1 MRKSNKSD
9 SIWKKEINILN
20 QIEYTNENIKFL
32 KDIFRKYYFENKYF
46 PYLYSIEKRE
56 FGYRKFDSLVVRHL
70 SFKNIGELEAE
81 LVRNVPLDVYYSNAY
96 YGFPSNP
103 ISEKQWEGAD
113 LIFDIDIKDLN
124 IPCFHEHTYY
134 ICNLCGFVNSQ
145 QKLCNNCNKGKT
157 YDISIPCKRC
167 FTAIKKEAAKLL
179 EFLRYDLGI
188 EEKFIEIFFSGNAGF
203 HFHVNDPSMRNLDSN
218 SRSNVTDYIIG
229 NGFMCESIGV
239 RKYRNGFMIKLPK
252 SGIMNG
258 WRKKIASSLG
268 INQKSELKL
277 KHLVEASGGYDGF
290 RNEIN
295 RITKKFGVHIDSQ
308 VTNDIHRVFRLP
320 GSINGKSGLTKTKCD
335 DLESFNPN
343 NDACML
349 GDSEVYINL
358 KTKLKINLKNNNFK
372 LDNVLEKVPSYVAVY
387 LVCKG
392 LATISKNQ

>member
-1 MRKSNKSD
+1 
-9 SIWKKEINILN
+9 LN

-56 FGYRKFDSLVVRHL
+56 FGYRKFDSLVVRHI
-70 SFKNIGELEAE
+70 SFKNIGELVAE

-103 ISEKQWEGAD
+103 INEKQWEGAD

-124 IPCFHEHTYY
+124 IPCFHDHTYY
-134 ICNLCGFVNSQ
+134 ICNSCGFVNSE
-145 QKLCNNCNKGKT
+145 QKLCSNCNKGKT

-167 FTAIKKEAAKLL
+167 IIAIKKEAAKLL
-179 EFLRYDLGI
+179 EFLRSDLGI

-218 SRSNVTDYIIG
+218 SRFNVTDYIIG

-349 GDSEVYINL
+349 DDSEVYINL

>member
-1 MRKSNKSD
+1 M
-9 SIWKKEINILN
+9 N

-81 LVRNVPLDVYYSNAY
+81 LVRNVPLDVYCSNAY

-134 ICNLCGFVNSQ
+134 ICNLCGFVNSE

>member
-1 MRKSNKSD
+1 
-9 SIWKKEINILN
+9 LY

-134 ICNLCGFVNSQ
+134 ICNLCGFVNSE

>member
-1 MRKSNKSD
+1 
-9 SIWKKEINILN
+9 LN

-134 ICNLCGFVNSQ
+134 ICNLCGFVNSE

>member
-1 MRKSNKSD
+1 
-9 SIWKKEINILN
+9 LN
-20 QIEYTNENIKFL
+20 EIEYTNENIKFL

-134 ICNLCGFVNSQ
+134 ICNLCGFVNSE

>member
-1 MRKSNKSD
+1 
-9 SIWKKEINILN
+9 LN

-124 IPCFHEHTYY
+124 IPCFHQHTYY
-134 ICNLCGFVNSQ
+134 ICNLCGFVNSE

>member
-1 MRKSNKSD
+1 
-9 SIWKKEINILN
+9 LN

-134 ICNLCGFVNSQ
+134 ICNLCGFVNSE

-320 GSINGKSGLTKTKCD
+320 GSINGKSGLTKTKCE

-349 GDSEVYINL
+349 SDSEVYINL

-372 LDNVLEKVPSYVAVY
+372 LNNVLEKVPSYVAVY

>member
-1 MRKSNKSD
+1 
-9 SIWKKEINILN
+9 LN

-134 ICNLCGFVNSQ
+134 ICNLCGFVNSE

-188 EEKFIEIFFSGNAGF
+188 KEKFIEIFFSGNAGF

>member
-1 MRKSNKSD
+1 M
-9 SIWKKEINILN
+9 N

-32 KDIFRKYYFENKYF
+32 KGIFRKYYFENKYF

-70 SFKNIGELEAE
+70 SFKNIGELVAE
-81 LVRNVPLDVYYSNAY
+81 LVQNVPLDVYYSNAY

-103 ISEKQWEGAD
+103 INEKQWEGAD

-124 IPCFHEHTYY
+124 IPCFHEHAYY
-134 ICNLCGFVNSQ
+134 ICNLCGFVNSE
-145 QKLCNNCNKGKT
+145 QKLCINCNKGKT

-320 GSINGKSGLTKTKCD
+320 GSINGKSGLTKTKCE

-349 GDSEVYINL
+349 SESEVYINL

>member
-1 MRKSNKSD
+1 
-9 SIWKKEINILN
+9 LN
-20 QIEYTNENIKFL
+20 QTEYTNENIKFL

-70 SFKNIGELEAE
+70 SFKNIGELVAE

-103 ISEKQWEGAD
+103 INEKQWEGAD

-124 IPCFHEHTYY
+124 IPCFHDHTFY
-134 ICNLCGFVNSQ
+134 ICNLCGFVNSK
-145 QKLCNNCNKGKT
+145 QKLCINCNKGKT
-157 YDISIPCKRC
+157 YDISIQCKRC
-167 FTAIKKEAAKLL
+167 IIAIKKEAGKLL
-179 EFLRYDLGI
+179 EFLRSDLGI

-203 HFHVNDPSMRNLDSN
+203 HFHVNDPNMRNLDSN

-239 RKYRNGFMIKLPK
+239 RKSRNGFMIKLPK

-258 WRKKIASSLG
+258 WRKKIASSMG

-277 KHLVEASGGYDGF
+277 RHLVEASGGYDEF

-295 RITKKFGVHIDSQ
+295 SITKKFGVHIDSQ

>member
-1 MRKSNKSD
+1 
-9 SIWKKEINILN
+9 LN

-134 ICNLCGFVNSQ
+134 ICNLCGFVNSE

-167 FTAIKKEAAKLL
+167 FIAIKKEAAKLL

>member
-1 MRKSNKSD
+1 M
-9 SIWKKEINILN
+9 N

-134 ICNLCGFVNSQ
+134 ICNLCGFVNSE

>member
-134 ICNLCGFVNSQ
+134 ICNLCGFVNSE

-295 RITKKFGVHIDSQ
+295 RITKKLGVHIDSQ

>member
-1 MRKSNKSD
+1 M
-9 SIWKKEINILN
+9 N

-96 YGFPSNP
+96 YEFPSNP

-134 ICNLCGFVNSQ
+134 ICNLCGFVNSE

>member
-1 MRKSNKSD
+1 
-9 SIWKKEINILN
+9 LY

-134 ICNLCGFVNSQ
+134 ICNLCGFVNSE

-218 SRSNVTDYIIG
+218 SRSNVADYIIG

>member
-1 MRKSNKSD
+1 M
-9 SIWKKEINILN
+9 N
-20 QIEYTNENIKFL
+20 QIESLSENIKFL
-32 KDIFRKYYFENKYF
+32 KEIFRKYYFENKSF

-56 FGYRKFDSLVVRHL
+56 FGYRKFDSLVVRHI
-70 SFKNIGELEAE
+70 SFKSIGELVAE

-103 ISEKQWEGAD
+103 INEKQWEGAD

-124 IPCFHEHTYY
+124 IPCFHDHTYY
-134 ICNLCGFVNSQ
+134 ICNLCGFVNSE
-145 QKLCNNCNKGKT
+145 QKLCINCNKGKT
-157 YDISIPCKRC
+157 YDTSIPCKRC
-167 FTAIKKEAAKLL
+167 FIAIKKEAAKLL
-179 EFLRYDLGI
+179 DFLRSDLGI
-188 EEKFIEIFFSGNAGF
+188 KENFIEIFFSGNAGF
-203 HFHVNDPSMRNLDSN
+203 HFHVNDPTIRNLDSN

-252 SGIMNG
+252 SGITTG

-277 KHLVEASGGYDGF
+277 RHIVETSGGYEGF

-295 RITKKFGVHIDSQ
+295 RITKKFGAHIDGQ

-335 DLESFNPN
+335 NLESFNPN
-343 NDACML
+343 DDACML
-349 GDSEVYINL
+349 SDSEVYINV
-358 KTKLKINLKNNNFK
+358 KTKLRINLKNNNFK
-372 LDNVLEKVPSYVAVY
+372 LDNALEKVPSYVAVY
-387 LVCKG
+387 LICKG

>member
-1 MRKSNKSD
+1 MY
-9 SIWKKEINILN
+9 

-134 ICNLCGFVNSQ
+134 ICNLCGFVNSE

>member
-1 MRKSNKSD
+1 MY
-9 SIWKKEINILN
+9 

-134 ICNLCGFVNSQ
+134 ICNLCGFVNSE

-229 NGFMCESIGV
+229 KGFMCESIGV

>member
-1 MRKSNKSD
+1 
-9 SIWKKEINILN
+9 LN
-20 QIEYTNENIKFL
+20 QIESISENIKFL
-32 KDIFRKYYFENKYF
+32 KEIFRRYYFENKCF
-46 PYLYSIEKRE
+46 PYLYSLEKRE

-70 SFKNIGELEAE
+70 SFKNMGELVAE

-103 ISEKQWEGAD
+103 INEKHWEGAD

-124 IPCFHEHTYY
+124 IPCVHDHTFY
-134 ICNLCGFVNSQ
+134 ICNLCGFVNSE
-145 QKLCNNCNKGKT
+145 QKLCINCNKGKT
-157 YDISIPCKRC
+157 NDTSIPCKKC
-167 FTAIKKEAAKLL
+167 FIAIKKEAAKLFD
-179 EFLRYDLGI
+179 FLSSDLGI
-188 EEKFIEIFFSGNAGF
+188 KEKFIEIFFSGNAGF
-203 HFHVNDPSMRNLDSN
+203 HFHVNDPSIRNLDSN

-252 SGIMNG
+252 SGITTG

-277 KHLVEASGGYDGF
+277 RHIVETSGGYYGF

-295 RITKKFGVHIDSQ
+295 RITKKLGAHIDGP

-320 GSINGKSGLTKTKCD
+320 GSINGKSGLSKTKCD
-335 DLESFNPN
+335 SLESFNPN

-349 GDSEVYINL
+349 SDSEVYINL

-372 LDNVLEKVPSYVAVY
+372 LDNTLEKVPSYVAVY
-387 LVCKG
+387 LICKG

>member
-1 MRKSNKSD
+1 
-9 SIWKKEINILN
+9 LN

-134 ICNLCGFVNSQ
+134 ICNLCGFVNSE

-229 NGFMCESIGV
+229 NGFTCESIGV

>member
-103 ISEKQWEGAD
+103 INEKQWEGAD

-134 ICNLCGFVNSQ
+134 ICNLCGFVNSE